1 MNKFDVV
8 FSHSGLLLILSMPLS
23 VTVNPAVCI
32 GPSSAVRG
40 VVGSYVGVCPP
51 VKSNIGLPVVGAKYG
66 VGFGLVVGV
75 PVFPSGNVG
84 SSVGGFVG
92 LVISVVNI
100 EGLGVGRIE
109 GLLV

>member
-1 MNKFDVV
+1 
-8 FSHSGLLLILSMPLS
+8 MPLS
-23 VTVNPAVCI
+23 VTVKPGVCI
-32 GPSSAVRG
+32 GPSSVVGG
-40 VVGSYVGVCPP
+40 VAGSYVGNWPP
-51 VKSNIGLPVVGAKYG
+51 VKSNIGLPVVGAKGG

-84 SSVGGFVG
+84 SPMGGFVG
-92 LVISVVNI
+92 RVLIVDNI